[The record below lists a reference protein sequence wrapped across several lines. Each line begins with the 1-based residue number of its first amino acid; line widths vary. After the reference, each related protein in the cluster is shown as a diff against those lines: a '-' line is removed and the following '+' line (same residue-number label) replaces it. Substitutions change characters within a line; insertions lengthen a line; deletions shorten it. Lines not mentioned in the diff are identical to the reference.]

1 MLVTFSSVSE
11 QKMKPGAVLEMLRIG
26 APRRSPIPPFHASI
40 KLLTIFDQL
49 LNLTHAPIS
58 AANFIFSPGPDVFT
72 VTPF

>member
-1 MLVTFSSVSE
+1 
-11 QKMKPGAVLEMLRIG
+11 MLRIG